1 MGFGIFKK
9 IKNGNKAVAGRLK
22 KKAMIES
29 GTVSNTPSWKF
40 GETVPKPKLKA
51 KIKTRDDYPG
61 LRFK

>member
-1 MGFGIFKK
+1 
-9 IKNGNKAVAGRLK
+9 
-22 KKAMIES
+22 MIES
-29 GTVSNTPSWKF
+29 NTPIWKF

>member
-29 GTVSNTPSWKF
+29 NTPSWKF
-40 GETVPKPKLKA
+40 GETVPKPKLRA

>member
-22 KKAMIES
+22 KKLYTEAPPAIPKKATIEP
-29 GTVSNTPSWKF
+29 TIKLRD
-40 GETVPKPKLKA
+40 VP